1 MLKAHFKNYL
11 RENIMLK
18 KMIYVV
24 VILIFLSPVMIQ
36 PHGNEKD
43 NKKVEKVTTVI
54 QEERGYVHSDSLAKI
69 EKQKSMEK
77 GFAEIRKDVEKSTVP
92 TIIKAL
98 SLGVILAGFAFLYF
112 PKKKKETA
120 DDE

>member
-1 MLKAHFKNYL
+1 
-11 RENIMLK
+11 MLK
-18 KMIYVV
+18 KIIYVA

-36 PHGNEKD
+36 PHGNEKG
-43 NKKVEKVTTVI
+43 NKKVEKVTVI
-54 QEERGYVHSDSLAKI
+54 QGEKGYVSSDSLAKA

-98 SLGVILAGFAFLYF
+98 SLAVILAGFAFLYF

-120 DDE
+120 DDES